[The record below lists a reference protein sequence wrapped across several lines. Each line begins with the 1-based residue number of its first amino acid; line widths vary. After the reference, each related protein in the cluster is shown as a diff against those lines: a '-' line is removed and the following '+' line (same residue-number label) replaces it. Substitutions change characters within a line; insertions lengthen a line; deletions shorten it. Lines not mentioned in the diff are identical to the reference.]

1 MNPEEMKVTTRSP
14 YANGRPWCRR
24 AGRMALLLCLV
35 ATLDACTVLKRLAMV
50 GEAPSLS
57 NVEDPTH
64 LANRRPV
71 ELPMPRAVEP
81 VHQANSLWR
90 AGSQHFLQD
99 QRAAKE
105 GDIVTINIEIQDR
118 AQISNKTTR
127 SRIASEDAS
136 AASILGYEASL
147 SQLLPTAI
155 NPTSLIDL
163 DSAGSTEGNG
173 TVDRGE
179 TIDMRVAAL
188 VTQVLPNGNMVIAG
202 RQEVRINFEVRELQ
216 VAGII
221 RAADISSTNTVE
233 FDKIAE
239 ARISY
244 GGRGHLTDVQQP
256 RYGQQVFDILWPF

>member
-1 MNPEEMKVTTRSP
+1 MLSQRLTPARL
-14 YANGRPWCRR
+14 GRCCRQIAR
-24 AGRMALLLCLV
+24 LTVLLSLLGG
-35 ATLDACTVLKRLAMV
+35 LEACTVLKRLTQI
-50 GEAPSLS
+50 GETPPLSRIENPAP
-57 NVEDPTH
+57 
-64 LANRRPV
+64 LANRRPI
-71 ELPMPRAVEP
+71 ELPMPGAVAP
-81 VHQANSLWR
+81 RHQANSLWR

-99 QRAAKE
+99 QRAGKA

-127 SRIASEDAS
+127 SRIATEDAS
-136 AASILGYEASL
+136 ASSIIGYEASL
-147 SQLLPTAI
+147 SQILPTAI
-155 NPTSLIDL
+155 DPTSLIDL
-163 DSAGSTEGNG
+163 DSSGSTEGNG

-188 VTQVLPNGNMVIAG
+188 VTQVLPNGNMVVAG

-221 RAADISSTNTVE
+221 RPADISSTNTVE

-244 GGRGHLTDVQQP
+244 GGRGQLTDVQQP